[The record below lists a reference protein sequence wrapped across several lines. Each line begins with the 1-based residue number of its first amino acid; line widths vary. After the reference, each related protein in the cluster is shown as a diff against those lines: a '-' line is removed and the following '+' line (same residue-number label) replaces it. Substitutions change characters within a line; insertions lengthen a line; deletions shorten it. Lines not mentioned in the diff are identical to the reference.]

1 MTAQEVLATGWT
13 DAGSLGYPVL
23 FGGVLLG
30 SVVPVVPTGAVVGAA
45 AAVAVTTDHLSLPL
59 VVLLATLAALA
70 GDVVTFTVC
79 RFGGPTAVRWVA
91 RGQHAERIEEVR
103 EQFRRHGWQIVV
115 VGRRLPAGR
124 IPVLLAAG
132 ALAYPWRRL
141 LPASLAAGLVWA
153 FVTGALVVLDS
164 WLSGFALRS
173 WWQPPVAALLLG
185 LLAAGA
191 LAYPWRRLLPASLLA
206 AFLWAVAYATLGVVS
221 GGIFDSPLVAVLL
234 ATVLV
239 LIVGAVL
246 NVVGP
251 HRRRTPDPEP
261 EPDHSACGPA

>member
-1 MTAQEVLATGWT
+1 VTAQEVLAAGWT

-59 VVLLATLAALA
+59 VVLLAALGALA
-70 GDVVTFTVC
+70 GDVLTFTIC

-115 VGRRLPAGR
+115 VGRLLPAGR

-141 LPASLAAGLVWA
+141 LPASSAAGLI
-153 FVTGALVVLDS
+153 
-164 WLSGFALRS
+164 
-173 WWQPPVAALLLG
+173 
-185 LLAAGA
+185 
-191 LAYPWRRLLPASLLA
+191 
-206 AFLWAVAYATLGVVS
+206 WAVAYALLGVLS
-221 GGIFDSPLVAVLL
+221 GGIFDSPLIATLI

-239 LIVGAVL
+239 LLVGVVL
-246 NVVGP
+246 NLVSA
-251 HRRRTPDPEP
+251 HRRRR
-261 EPDHSACGPA
+261 SPALSREKAPAVSRAKAPAVSREKAPAVPREDIDARCERP